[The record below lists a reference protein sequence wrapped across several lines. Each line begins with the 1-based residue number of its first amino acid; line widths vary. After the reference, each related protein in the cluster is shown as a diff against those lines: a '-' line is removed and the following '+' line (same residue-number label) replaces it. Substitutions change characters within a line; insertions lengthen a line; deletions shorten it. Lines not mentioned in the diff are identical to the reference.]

1 VGEITVSIMEAIT
14 PSNILVFFA
23 IYSFFGW
30 MVEVIYRSFSQR
42 RFVNAG
48 FLYGP
53 FVPIYGF
60 GVGFVILIDHWLAP
74 WPFPV
79 KVILFGLILTMVEY
93 LTGYVLEKIFQLKLW
108 DYSNNQFNLH
118 GRVCLLFS
126 FFWTVLAVIFV
137 TLIHPAVSRYV
148 QMIPASFLHTFSL
161 AFLAYGITDGVFSVI
176 SMASFRR
183 KISDLYADYLN
194 LNSLDIEKIFAPF
207 RRLRNA
213 FPDLGRY
220 IDDNINTEI
229 KNKISAFL
237 KSIPEKIIP
246 VKDSPKPLEDEFY
259 QIIADI
265 YEHEEFV
272 KLKNHY
278 HHNSSIYEHVMDV
291 AYLSYRAC
299 KLLNL
304 DYRSATRGALL
315 HDFFLYDWRNH
326 SEPDLPEHKNHGI
339 EHPKIALD
347 NAQKHFDLNEIERDI
362 IIKHMWPLTVVPPKY
377 KESYVVS
384 FVDKYLASRE
394 FMKKYNSKV
403 RKSIKRPAAR
413 LSPRRKRKSKHSKH
427 R

>member
-1 VGEITVSIMEAIT
+1 MDAIT
-14 PSNILVFFA
+14 LSNVVVFFA
-23 IYSFFGW
+23 VYSFFGW
-30 MVEVIYRSFSQR
+30 IIEVIYRSASQR
-42 RFVNAG
+42 RFINAG

-60 GVGFVILIDHWLAP
+60 GATFVILIDYLLDFC
-74 WPFPV
+74 PFPV
-79 KVILFGLILTMVEY
+79 KVLLFGLILTMVEY
-93 LTGYVLEKIFQLKLW
+93 LTSYILEKTFQLKLW
-108 DYSNNQFNLH
+108 DYSNNKFNLH

-126 FFWTVLAVIFV
+126 FFWTALAVVFV
-137 TLIHPAVSRYV
+137 TLIHPAVSRFV
-148 QMIPASFLHTFSL
+148 QVIPTSFLNSFSV
-161 AFLAYGITDGVFSVI
+161 AFLAYGITDAVFSVI

-183 KISDLYADYLN
+183 KISDLYAEYLN
-194 LNSLDIEKIFAPF
+194 LNNTEIEKIFSPF
-207 RRLRNA
+207 KRLRNA
-213 FPDLGRY
+213 FPNLGQY
-220 IDDNINTEI
+220 IDYNINAEI
-229 KNKISAFL
+229 KNKIGSFL
-237 KSIPEKIIP
+237 KSIPEKFIP
-246 VKDSPKPLEDEFY
+246 VKDSPKPLEKEFY

-304 DYRSATRGALL
+304 DYRAATRGALL

-339 EHPKIALD
+339 EHPKIALA
-347 NAQKHFDLNEIERDI
+347 NAQKHFELEEIEKDI

-384 FVDKYLASRE
+384 FVDKYLASKE

-403 RKSIKRPAAR
+403 SKRIKRPAAGTSLR
-413 LSPRRKRKSKHSKH
+413 KKRKAKTSRHKK
-427 R
+427 

>member
-1 VGEITVSIMEAIT
+1 MTDVITL
-14 PSNILVFFA
+14 SNVVVFFA

-30 MVEVIYRSFSQR
+30 IVEVIYRSFSQR
-42 RFVNAG
+42 RFINAG

-60 GVGFVILIDHWLAP
+60 GAAFIVLIDHLLEP

-93 LTGYVLEKIFQLKLW
+93 FTGYVLEKIFQLKLW
-108 DYSNNQFNLH
+108 DYSGNKFNLH

-137 TLIHPAVSRYV
+137 AMIHPVVSRFV
-148 QMIPASFLHTFSL
+148 QTIPASFLDAFSV
-161 AFLAYGITDGVFSVI
+161 AFLVYGTTDCVFSVI
-176 SMASFRR
+176 SMTSFRK
-183 KISDLYADYLN
+183 KISDLYADYMN
-194 LNSLDIEKIFAPF
+194 LNNMDIEKIFAPF
-207 RRLRNA
+207 KRLRNA
-213 FPDLGRY
+213 FPNLGQY

-291 AYLSYRAC
+291 AYLSYKAC

-304 DYRSATRGALL
+304 DFHAATRGALL

-326 SEPDLPEHKNHGI
+326 SEPDLPEHKNHGV
-339 EHPKIALD
+339 EHPKIALA
-347 NAQKHFDLNEIERDI
+347 NAQKHFDLNDVEKDI

-413 LSPRRKRKSKHSKH
+413 LSPRKKHKGKTSRHKK
-427 R
+427 